1 MTYNELLTEW
11 TPYLPPK
18 REFQIAEQIVLF
30 SESSQRLS
38 LSEQNIVSKAKEFL
52 LTCNNV

>member
-11 TPYLPPK
+11 TPNLPPK
-18 REFQIAEQIVLF
+18 REFQIVEQIVLF

-38 LSEQNIVSKAKEFL
+38 PSEQNIVSKAKEFL
-52 LTCNNV
+52 LTCNDE

>member
-1 MTYNELLTEW
+1 MTYNMLLSQW
-11 TPYLPPK
+11 NQNLPPK

-52 LTCNNV
+52 LTCNNE